1 MAPQPNFAVVD
12 FLIAHA
18 RSRSLESLGAPAMD
32 SQDSVAIFEELDSLP
47 SEEFG
52 LVYALYL
59 LGSGVEESPERA
71 KSKALAAMF
80 EPLELMARDT
90 NLHVVL
96 TQGLVRWSQCLRQ
109 TGQTKNSSPKTA
121 WKN

>member
-1 MAPQPNFAVVD
+1 MVTQPNFAVVE

-18 RSRSLESLGAPAMD
+18 RSRSLKNSGAPAMD
-32 SQDSVAIFEELDSLP
+32 SEESLAIFDELDSLP

-59 LGSGVEESPERA
+59 LGSGVEESPEHT

-96 TQGLVRWSQCLRQ
+96 TQGLVRWSQHAAH
-109 TGQTKNSSPKTA
+109 G
-121 WKN
+121 